1 MIFVAVALTSAHV
14 FPFIFECSDFLLAHH
29 KAPPVNGYTVT
40 PSRTPSREKNFAKA
54 NVALA
59 S

>member
-29 KAPPVNGYTVT
+29 KAPQVNGYTVT
-40 PSRTPSREKNFAKA
+40 PSRTPSREIK
-54 NVALA
+54 VAER
-59 S
+59 